1 VRAVVGRIKIM
12 EWTTPKFEEIAL
24 NCEIN
29 SYASAAL

>member
-1 VRAVVGRIKIM
+1 VLFSEGIKTM
-12 EWTTPKFEEIAL
+12 DWTTPKFEEIAL